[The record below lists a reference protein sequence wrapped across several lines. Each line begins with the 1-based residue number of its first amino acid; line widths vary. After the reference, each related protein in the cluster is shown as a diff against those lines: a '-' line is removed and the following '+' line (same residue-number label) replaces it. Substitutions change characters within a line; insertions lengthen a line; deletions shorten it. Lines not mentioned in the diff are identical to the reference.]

1 MNKVVFSVSK
11 AGRSESKVS
20 GVGYIDDKSLYIPS
34 ISKKGNALI
43 CIKICCRNSNKLSYR
58 ACSRNY
64 DIVII

>member
-34 ISKKGNALI
+34 ISKK
-43 CIKICCRNSNKLSYR
+43 
-58 ACSRNY
+58 Y
-64 DIVII
+64 DLYQGF